1 MTAKVGVESN
11 KTYLMKTYLRDLKT
25 KISFMLE
32 TSKIFVS
39 CCEKLFIYMST
50 WMAG

>member
-32 TSKIFVS
+32 TSKFLSHAAKS
-39 CCEKLFIYMST
+39 CLSI
-50 WMAG
+50 